1 VTGPLAKVDALLSA
15 RLAPWLELSA
25 PKAPAGA
32 GEAPPVTRSPRV
44 ENEVLLPTRTGL
56 HPQAGME
63 PRAALRG
70 DGAQAGAGSTALS
83 AAARAILAV
92 ESDMHAGQAGPVR
105 GHVAL
110 WAARRAPD
118 SVALASTLSQQVSG
132 SGLFYESHLA
142 EFATGARSLAQMQR
156 EPQAGL
162 ARAADAA
169 GDEAQAPAQ
178 LRHTSNLLP
187 AASPQAQT
195 LALPAAATPPL
206 VALMAATPSQPG
218 VQQPG
223 DALPHEATA
232 AANGQTEPQTVQEH
246 HAANRASEY
255 ALSRFA
261 QVAASAVQQDAP
273 QVMDRALA
281 HSAAADAPAAVAV
294 VHPQA
299 AAVVHQQ
306 LDLLAS
312 ATFRWSGEA
321 WPGVAMEWAVQ
332 EEGARHQANEPGDD
346 QPHWS
351 TTVMLELPRLGS
363 VKVGL
368 KLSGSTVHAQ
378 LAAVQA
384 EAIKQLRTGGSAL
397 TQRLSGAG
405 LQLQSLQFESQGSA
419 A

>member
-1 VTGPLAKVDALLSA
+1 MTGPLAKVDALLSA

-169 GDEAQAPAQ
+169 GDEAQAP
-178 LRHTSNLLP
+178 
-187 AASPQAQT
+187 
-195 LALPAAATPPL
+195 
-206 VALMAATPSQPG
+206 
-218 VQQPG
+218 
-223 DALPHEATA
+223 
-232 AANGQTEPQTVQEH
+232 
-246 HAANRASEY
+246 
-255 ALSRFA
+255 
-261 QVAASAVQQDAP
+261 
-273 QVMDRALA
+273 
-281 HSAAADAPAAVAV
+281 
-294 VHPQA
+294 
-299 AAVVHQQ
+299 
-306 LDLLAS
+306 
-312 ATFRWSGEA
+312 
-321 WPGVAMEWAVQ
+321 
-332 EEGARHQANEPGDD
+332 
-346 QPHWS
+346 
-351 TTVMLELPRLGS
+351 
-363 VKVGL
+363 
-368 KLSGSTVHAQ
+368 
-378 LAAVQA
+378 
-384 EAIKQLRTGGSAL
+384 
-397 TQRLSGAG
+397 
-405 LQLQSLQFESQGSA
+405 
-419 A
+419 